1 MAMTNKQKRFADE
14 YLVDLNAT
22 QAAIRAGYSERSAGR
37 NADRMMKNDE
47 IRNYIEEQIQQ
58 LHNERTADA
67 QEVVE
72 YLTSVL
78 RGESEGEELVNEFQG
93 DGISK
98 AMNVK
103 KKPSEKD
110 KLRAAEL
117 LGKRFGIFT
126 DKIEGSVRI
135 SEKLADVFD
144 QLSGEEL
151 EE

>member
-1 MAMTNKQKRFADE
+1 MALTRKQKRFADE
-14 YLVDLNAT
+14 YLIDLNAT
-22 QAAIRAGYSERSAGR
+22 QAAIRAGYSAKTAKVTGAKLLTKANLRAYIDEQL
-37 NADRMMKNDE
+37 DR
-47 IRNYIEEQIQQ
+47 
-58 LHNERTADA
+58 LHSEKTADA

-98 AMNVK
+98 AVNVK

-135 SEKLADVFD
+135 SEKLADVFE
-144 QLSGEEL
+144 QLGGEEL